1 MLYTMKWTARFI
13 VTVLINLCIC
23 QSKENNSSKRRS
35 LPANPDN
42 EFALHGS
49 DKLEPQIVGK
59 FFYCQCFLM
68 YGNLL
73 KSLKLIDT
81 NKPCPKVLELSH
93 VYCVS
98 GYFHSCWLVQPGSG
112 LLILFVN
119 GIIGWFYV
127 LLLLLLI

>member
-1 MLYTMKWTARFI
+1 
-13 VTVLINLCIC
+13 
-23 QSKENNSSKRRS
+23 
-35 LPANPDN
+35 
-42 EFALHGS
+42 
-49 DKLEPQIVGK
+49 
-59 FFYCQCFLM
+59 M